1 MTWTVDIRP
10 SMVVTVPIESGFR
23 MKQYNNEF
31 IVTSVV
37 PGTIYPRIND
47 IITTI
52 DGKDITVSDMEA
64 HNTGTWTS
72 SREIGIGE
80 RVISTNAA
88 AHSKGVLLH
97 MKERNSAMFRLM
109 DYSGVAAKYGEDF
122 LKQLSPPQGK
132 NVVMST
138 TTTATKQP
146 AEAPPPVAATAAAA
160 ATKKRKPTKVK
171 ASSKPHALL
180 WICAAGKGRGNTWK
194 QKALKVVGVYSD
206 KAAGEEKKRE
216 VMDQHDCCGHGDI
229 LVGRTWEDEIDL
241 VVRPVV
247 GEMTKQAS
255 SKKPHAL
262 LWICAAGKGRGS
274 TWKQSALKVMGVY
287 FDKAAAEQKKR
298 EIMEEHECCGHGDI
312 MVGGTWE
319 DEIDLV
325 VRAVGEMST

>member
-1 MTWTVDIRP
+1 MTWTVDTRP
-10 SMVVTVPIESGFR
+10 SLVVTVPIGSVGFR

-31 IVTSVV
+31 IVTYVV
-37 PGTIYPRIND
+37 PDTIYPRIND

-52 DGKDITVSDMEA
+52 DGKEITVSDMDA

-80 RVISTNAA
+80 RIISTNAA

-132 NVVMST
+132 NVALSTT
-138 TTTATKQP
+138 TTTATKRP
-146 AEAPPPVAATAAAA
+146 AEATHPVAAAAA

-180 WICAAGKGRGNTWK
+180 WICAAGKGRGNAWK
-194 QKALKVVGVYSD
+194 QKALKVVGVYGD

-216 VMDQHDCCGHGDI
+216 VMDKHDCCGHGDI
-229 LVGRTWEDEIDL
+229 LVGGTWEDEIDL

-247 GEMTKQAS
+247 GETTTAS
-255 SKKPHAL
+255 SKPHAL
-262 LWICAAGKGRGS
+262 LWICAAGKGRGKA
-274 TWKQSALKVMGVY
+274 WKQSALKVVGVY
-287 FDKAAAEQKKR
+287 FDKAAAEKKKR
-298 EIMEEHECCGHGDI
+298 EIMEGHECCGHGDI

-325 VRAVGEMST
+325 VRPVGEMST